1 MARASASASP
11 PLSEPRSPAAPPARL
26 ATTSRPK
33 LTFVEAYVRFSLRAF
48 GKAASPSAARAHKLR
63 HALEQ
68 AHLEFLPDAYLA
80 VTWMNTAVAALAAL
94 LLVGISVGIGAAFGS
109 PPPLPVVAVLLL
121 MPIFVGGTTYVA
133 HVVYPDY
140 RAGERGRLIDRE
152 LPYAVNFIAAMSSAG
167 VVPTVLLRDLA
178 REKTYGEVAREVAWL
193 TRDIDLLGIDLLTAI
208 QRATAR
214 TPSRKFQEFL
224 QGAKTTIL
232 SGGELKTYFLQ
243 KADQYMGENRRVQ
256 KEFIDSLGI
265 MAESYVTVVIAGPLF
280 MLVMLSIMLLIGN
293 STLSSEAFLFLLT
306 FIMLPIAHALF
317 AWIIKN
323 MAPEE

>member
-1 MARASASASP
+1 MARASAESSP
-11 PLSEPRSPAAPPARL
+11 PRGDPLPHDGRPTALGRAGAQPTL
-26 ATTSRPK
+26 AESY
-33 LTFVEAYVRFSLRAF
+33 LRFCLRAF
-48 GKAASPSAARAHKLR
+48 GTHARTSAARAHKLR

-68 AHLEFLPDAYLA
+68 AHLDLLPDAYLA
-80 VTWMNTAVAALAAL
+80 LTWMNTALATLAACLAVGGALA
-94 LLVGISVGIGAAFGS
+94 IGSIAGAF
-109 PPPLPVVAVLLL
+109 PPLPVVAVLLM
-121 MPIFVGGTTYVA
+121 MPLFVGGSTFVA

-140 RAGERGRLIDRE
+140 RAGERGRKIDRD

-178 REKTYGEVAREVAWL
+178 RERTYGEVAREVAWL
-193 TRDIDLLGIDLLTAI
+193 VRDIDLLGIDLLTAI

-214 TPSRKFQEFL
+214 SPSRKFQEFL

-232 SGGELKTYFLQ
+232 SGGDLKVYFLQ

-256 KEFIDSLGI
+256 REFIDSLGL

-293 STLSSEAFLFLLT
+293 SGVSTEAFLFLLT

-317 AWIIKN
+317 AWLVRN

>member
-1 MARASASASP
+1 MARASARSSP
-11 PLSEPRSPAAPPARL
+11 PRAESAPAQPIATPSRSRHFAE
-26 ATTSRPK
+26 SY
-33 LTFVEAYVRFSLRAF
+33 FRFSLRAF
-48 GKAASPSAARAHKLR
+48 GDVAAPSAARAHKLR
-63 HALEQ
+63 HSLEQ
-68 AHLEFLPDAYLA
+68 AHLDFLPDAYLA
-80 VTWMNTAVAALAAL
+80 VSWMNTALAALATF
-94 LLVGISVGIGAAFGS
+94 LLVGVAVGVGFVAGT
-109 PPPLPVVAVLLL
+109 PPPLPVVIVLLL
-121 MPIFVGGTTYVA
+121 MPILVGGSCYVA
-133 HVVYPDY
+133 HLVYPDY
-140 RAGERGRLIDRE
+140 RAGERGRMIDRD

-178 REKTYGEVAREVAWL
+178 REKTYGEVSREVAWL
-193 TRDIDLLGIDLLTAI
+193 VRDIDLLGIDLLTAI

-232 SGGELKTYFLQ
+232 SGGELKAYFVQ

-256 KEFIDSLGI
+256 KEFIDSLGL

>member
-1 MARASASASP
+1 MRATSERATPASIAQPSGP
-11 PLSEPRSPAAPPARL
+11 APERAIPLRRPR
-26 ATTSRPK
+26 
-33 LTFVEAYVRFSLRAF
+33 VRFTESYIRFALRAF
-48 GKAASPSAARAHKLR
+48 GHVTTPTAARAHKLR
-63 HALEQ
+63 HSLEQ
-68 AHLEFLPDAYLA
+68 AHIDQLPNAYLA
-80 VTWMNTAVAALAAL
+80 VAWMNTLGATLATFLLVAASIGTGYAL
-94 LLVGISVGIGAAFGS
+94 GN
-109 PPPLPVVAVLLL
+109 PPTLPVVLVLLL
-121 MPIFVGGTTYVA
+121 MPILVGGSSYVA
-133 HVVYPDY
+133 HLVYPDY
-140 RAGERGRLIDRE
+140 RAGERGRLIDRD

-167 VVPTVLLRDLA
+167 IVPTVLLRDLA
-178 REKTYGEVAREVAWL
+178 REKTYGEVAREVAWIV
-193 TRDIDLLGIDLLTAI
+193 RDIDLLGIDLLTAI

-232 SGGELKTYFLQ
+232 SGGELKTYFSQ

-256 KEFIDSLGI
+256 KEFIDSLGL

-306 FIMLPIAHALF
+306 FVMLPITHAMF